1 MPLYTLF
8 YALITQIFFVTPLY
22 LPTRTRTSLMCHPE
36 TRHGGGGVGFHR
48 AETACISAVLYS
60 LWSPLCVGNSTKMN
74 ELVVQ
79 LLQFKYLQSGAGAAP
94 PAWLDLHHH
103 SFAPTRDFTA
113 IFPAQLVVR
122 PNRPKIPP
130 SSKKLHNRKIVN

>member
-1 MPLYTLF
+1 
-8 YALITQIFFVTPLY
+8 
-22 LPTRTRTSLMCHPE
+22 MCHPK

-48 AETACISAVLYS
+48 AETACISAVLS
-60 LWSPLCVGNSTKMN
+60 IGNSTKMN

-103 SFAPTRDFTA
+103 SFAPTHDFTA
-113 IFPAQLVVR
+113 IFPAQLVVG
-122 PNRPKIPP
+122 PNRQIDT
-130 SSKKLHNRKIVN
+130 L